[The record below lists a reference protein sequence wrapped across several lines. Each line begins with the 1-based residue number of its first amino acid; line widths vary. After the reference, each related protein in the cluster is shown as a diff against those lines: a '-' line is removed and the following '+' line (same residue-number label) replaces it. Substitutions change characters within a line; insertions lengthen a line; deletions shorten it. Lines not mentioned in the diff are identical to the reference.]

1 MFYSLLHNF
10 IISLLNSFIPSST
23 ILLFF
28 LLNVFIPSSTIF
40 VIFPSPPHFYCFP
53 SSSTTFLLF
62 SLHHHPISIVFP
74 LPPPHF
80 YCFSSTTT
88 PFLLFFLYHHHHH
101 HRHISIVFPPPPAL
115 SRVARWSLLLFAFFS
130 IDGPKTGLKL
140 LNGQASIVP
149 SVVERCI
156 LINLYRISLQEGT

>member
-23 ILLFF
+23 ILLFS
-28 LLNVFIPSSTIF
+28 LLNVFIPSSTVFI
-40 VIFPSPPHFYCFP
+40 IFPSPPHFYCFP
-53 SSSTTFLLF
+53 SSSTTFLF
-62 SLHHHPISIVFP
+62 SFP
-74 LPPPHF
+74 
-80 YCFSSTTT
+80 STTTTTTTTT
-88 PFLLFFLYHHHHH
+88 PFLLFFLHHHHH
-101 HRHISIVFPPPPAL
+101 HISIVFPPPPAV

-156 LINLYRISLQEGT
+156 LVNLYRISLQEGT

>member
-1 MFYSLLHNF
+1 MFYSLLHNFIIFSPQCFYSLLHNF

-28 LLNVFIPSSTIF
+28 LLNVFIPPPQFSLFSLLLLISI
-40 VIFPSPPHFYCFP
+40 VFPPPLPHFYCFP
-53 SSSTTFLLF
+53 
-62 SLHHHPISIVFP
+62 
-74 LPPPHF
+74 
-80 YCFSSTTT
+80 STTT

-101 HRHISIVFPPPPAL
+101 HHRHISIVFPPPPAV

-156 LINLYRISLQEGT
+156 LVNLYRISLQEGT